1 MVKDGDFVVINYT
14 GTLDDGDVFD
24 TSVDREPFEFQVGT
38 GSVIPGLDKA
48 VIGMKIN
55 EEKDIVIE
63 PEEAYGFY
71 DEEMVLSFPLREVKS
86 QFEPQVGMTIGVQL
100 DNGRQ
105 VPAMITNVTEE
116 AVIIDMNHPMSGK
129 TLHFHLSL
137 VEINQ
142 EAKYSTQGGC
152 ECCDP
157 GSECSC

>member
-14 GTLDDGDVFD
+14 GTLDDGDIFD

-71 DEEMVLSFPLREVKS
+71 DEEMVLSFPLQEVKS

-105 VPAMITNVTEE
+105 VPALITNLTEE
-116 AVIIDMNHPMSGK
+116 AVIIDMNHPMAGK

-137 VEINQ
+137 IEINQ
-142 EAKYSTQGGC
+142 EAKYPTQCGC
-152 ECCDP
+152 ESCDP
-157 GSECSC
+157 GSGCSC